1 VKIPPYNG
9 FGDEEDSLSN
19 VNKLLA
25 KAPKKDYFKWV
36 DNQIQLRFNALM
48 VTNKPEDV
56 GRRFIITLYMNDDT
70 VMVYEPQVR
79 NSGIV
84 SGKFLE
90 KMKYKNKLAGGR
102 FFLPED
108 FLISKTVQINAYK
121 FLVQDQDERTKQ
133 WLEQNIGTANASQA
147 PAQNNPYSMPA
158 RQQNGGQQD
167 HIQDSQAWD
176 NFQSQPPVHDG
187 KGWEQG
193 QGEGQNADFVND
205 YYGSSNPG
213 QVPQN
218 GQPRR

>member
-1 VKIPPYNG
+1 M
-9 FGDEEDSLSN
+9 SN
-19 VNKLLA
+19 VNRLQA
-25 KAPKKDYFKWV
+25 KPPKKDYFKWV

-102 FFLPED
+102 FFVPED
-108 FLISKTVQINAYK
+108 FLIGKTVQINAYK

-133 WLEQNIGTANASQA
+133 WLEQNISASKQG
-147 PAQNNPYSMPA
+147 PAQNNPYSMP
-158 RQQNGGQQD
+158 GQQQSGRPQD
-167 HIQDSQAWD
+167 QIQESNAWQ
-176 NFQSQPPVHDG
+176 NFQEQPPVG
-187 KGWEQG
+187 AGRGWEQT
-193 QGEGQNADFVND
+193 QGHNGDFVND
-205 YYGSSNPG
+205 YYGNTNAS
-213 QVPQN
+213 QAPQN
-218 GQPRR
+218 GPTRR